1 MSPQDGTPNE
11 PSIVAKV
18 LVPLIII
25 GGLIGVARIISANPP
40 EAPRRGGNAGPA
52 LVVETVTLDP
62 QSYDVRLQSYGT
74 VQPRTQSQ
82 LVSQVSGQIVAID
95 PAFREGGVFS
105 RGDVLVRIDARDFAA
120 DVDIARAS
128 LLDAEQTLAEAEAR
142 AEQALVDWQ
151 ALGNEGEPPALVARI
166 PQLRA
171 AEARVA
177 SAQATLTKAELS
189 LERATIRAPF
199 DGRVL
204 TQLADV
210 GQVVAPNTPLGEI
223 YATDSVEVRL
233 PLRDRDLPFVDLPTQ
248 RATAD
253 TEGGEVVLTSTL
265 GDHATWQARLV
276 RTEGAIDQTA
286 RQLHVIAQ
294 LVDIDESSRATPITI
309 GQYVTAEIEGKTIAD
324 ALVVPNEVLSQGT
337 YLFVVDDNIL
347 NRRKVDVL
355 WQNDTESIVAG
366 GVRGGEQ
373 VVTTQL
379 GQVTTGTRVQ
389 VLNAPDQ
396 DRSDASTGSRSGS
409 PGVAGA
415 RSQ

>member
-1 MSPQDGTPNE
+1 MNAQDDTLSE

-18 LVPLIII
+18 LVPLLII
-25 GGLIGVARIISANPP
+25 GGLIGVARVISANPP
-40 EAPRRGGNAGPA
+40 EAPRRGGAGGPA

-62 QSYDVRLQSYGT
+62 QDYDVRLQSYGT

-82 LVSQVSGQIVAID
+82 LVSQVSGQIMAIN

-105 RGDVLVRIDARDFAA
+105 RGDVLVRVDARDFAA
-120 DVDIARAS
+120 DVNIARAS
-128 LLDAEQTLAEAEAR
+128 LLDAEQSLAEAQAR
-142 AEQALVDWQ
+142 AEQALIDWR
-151 ALGNEGEPPALVARI
+151 ALGNDGEPPALVARI

-248 RATAD
+248 RMQTGD
-253 TEGGEVVLTSTL
+253 LGGEVVLTSTL
-265 GDHATWQARLV
+265 GDNTTWNARLV
-276 RTEGAIDQTA
+276 RTEGAIDRNA

-294 LVDIDESSRATPITI
+294 LIDGDSASGTTPITI

-337 YLFVVDDNIL
+337 YLFIVDDNLL

-366 GVRGGEQ
+366 GVSGGEQ

-396 DRSDASTGSRSGS
+396 DRSDARTGGRSGS

-415 RSQ
+415 PSR

>member
-1 MSPQDGTPNE
+1 MNAQDDTLSE

-18 LVPLIII
+18 LVPLLII
-25 GGLIGVARIISANPP
+25 GGLIGVARVISANPP
-40 EAPRRGGNAGPA
+40 EAPRRGGAGGPA

-62 QSYDVRLQSYGT
+62 QDYDVRLQSYGT

-82 LVSQVSGQIVAID
+82 LVSQVSGQIMAIN

-105 RGDVLVRIDARDFAA
+105 RGDVLVRVDARDFAA
-120 DVDIARAS
+120 DVNIARAS
-128 LLDAEQTLAEAEAR
+128 LLDAEQSLAEAQAR
-142 AEQALVDWQ
+142 AEQALVDWR
-151 ALGNEGEPPALVARI
+151 ALGNDGEPPALVARI

-248 RATAD
+248 RMQTGD
-253 TEGGEVVLTSTL
+253 LGGEVVLTSTL
-265 GDHATWQARLV
+265 GDNTTWNARLV
-276 RTEGAIDQTA
+276 RTEGAIDRNA

-294 LVDIDESSRATPITI
+294 LIDGDSASGTTPITI

-337 YLFVVDDNIL
+337 YLFIVDDNLL

-366 GVRGGEQ
+366 GVSGGEQ

-396 DRSDASTGSRSGS
+396 DRSDASTGGRTGS

-415 RSQ
+415 PSR